1 MGALRESDGSANVI
15 NKHSMLGVATAA
27 TRVEKTA
34 LPSAALVGLRQKCVS
49 GPADDQIKAD
59 PH

>member
-15 NKHSMLGVATAA
+15 NKHSVPGVATAA
-27 TRVEKTA
+27 ARVQETA
-34 LPSAALVGLRQKCVS
+34 LPGAALVGLRQKCVS
-49 GPADDQIKAD
+49 VPADDQLKTD